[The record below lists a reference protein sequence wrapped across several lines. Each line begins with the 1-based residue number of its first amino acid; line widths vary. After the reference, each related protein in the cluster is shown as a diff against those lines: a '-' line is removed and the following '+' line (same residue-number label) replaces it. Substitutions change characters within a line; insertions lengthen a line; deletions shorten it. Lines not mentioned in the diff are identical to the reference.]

1 MEDPLMSRR
10 PGLKLLLAGALV
22 CAADA
27 FGAHGSRWAAETRA
41 DGAQGGALHSVAV
54 ASPVGT
60 QVATQAAA
68 QPGAQHSVAITVDD
82 LPGALPG
89 NDSAYGELKE
99 LQKINRGIPAALK
112 AHHAWSIGF
121 VNERKLQVQ
130 GERDARAELLQMWL
144 AAGLNLGN
152 HNYAHDNFDKTP
164 LQQYEDDTIRGEVV
178 TGALLK
184 ALGQSEKYFRHPYLN
199 TGMTMELK
207 TAFDTFLKER
217 GYTIAPVTIE
227 DADYVFNDAL
237 GHALEK
243 KDKKMAAKAKKE
255 YLEYVDTV
263 FDYAEKESAE
273 MFGRQIPQVLLIH
286 DNVLNTECLDALL
299 EKLEKRGYKFVPLDA
314 ALADPAYATADL
326 YVGTGILWMDRWK
339 LALGMKLDL
348 SEGPEPPVWA
358 EQIFEK
364 MRKERQKE

>member
-1 MEDPLMSRR
+1 MAGVWENFNSIRSEG
-10 PGLKLLLAGALV
+10 GLINGKLGCRMFGVGALF
-22 CAADA
+22 CAAMA
-27 FGAHGSRWAAETRA
+27 WGV
-41 DGAQGGALHSVAV
+41 GGARSSA
-54 ASPVGT
+54 AIRGGGG
-60 QVATQAAA
+60 QDAA
-68 QPGAQHSVAITVDD
+68 QSESQRSVVITVDD

-89 NDSAYGELKE
+89 NDFAYGDLKE

-112 AHHAWSIGF
+112 AHHAWAIGF
-121 VNERKLQVQ
+121 VNERKLQVAE
-130 GERDARAELLQMWL
+130 ERDARAELLQMWL
-144 AAGLNLGN
+144 DAGLLLGN
-152 HNYAHDNFDKTP
+152 HNYAHDDFSNTP
-164 LQQYEDDTIRGEVV
+164 LQKYEDDLVRGEVV
-178 TGALLK
+178 TEALLK
-184 ALGQSEKYFRHPYLN
+184 VSGQSEKYFRHPYLN

-237 GHALEK
+237 SYALEK

-273 MFGRQIPQVLLIH
+273 MFGRQIPQIILVH
-286 DNVLNTECLDALL
+286 DNALNLECLDALL
-299 EKLEKRGYKFVPLDA
+299 TKLEKRGYKFISLDA

-348 SEGPEPPVWA
+348 SKGPEPPAWA
-358 EQIFEK
+358 EQIFEQ

>member
-1 MEDPLMSRR
+1 MNRQLRWR
-10 PGLKLLLAGALV
+10 TIGVVALV
-22 CAADA
+22 CAALGWGAAGARSDA
-27 FGAHGSRWAAETRA
+27 GIRA
-41 DGAQGGALHSVAV
+41 GGVQAVEQGGTKPGSQSGLQRSVV
-54 ASPVGT
+54 
-60 QVATQAAA
+60 
-68 QPGAQHSVAITVDD
+68 ITVDD

-89 NDSAYGELKE
+89 NDFAYGDLKE

-112 AHHAWSIGF
+112 AHHAWAIGF
-121 VNERKLQVQ
+121 VNERKLQMA

-144 AAGLNLGN
+144 DAGLLLGN
-152 HNYAHDNFDKTP
+152 HNYAHDDFSNTP
-164 LQQYEDDTIRGEVV
+164 LQKYEDDLVRGEVV
-178 TGALLK
+178 TEALLK
-184 ALGQSEKYFRHPYLN
+184 ASGQSEKYFRHPYLN
-199 TGMTMELK
+199 TGITMEAK

-237 GHALEK
+237 AHALEK

-273 MFGRQIPQVLLIH
+273 MFGRQIPQIILVH
-286 DNVLNTECLDALL
+286 DNALNLECLDALL
-299 EKLEKRGYKFVPLDA
+299 TKLEKRGYKFVSLDA

-348 SEGPEPPVWA
+348 SKGPEPPVWA
-358 EQIFEK
+358 EQIFEQ

>member
-1 MEDPLMSRR
+1 
-10 PGLKLLLAGALV
+10 LL
-22 CAADA
+22 CAAVVW
-27 FGAHGSRWAAETRA
+27 GAGGARSAAETRGGGVQGA
-41 DGAQGGALHSVAV
+41 AQGGALA
-54 ASPVGT
+54 GT
-60 QVATQAAA
+60 QNGLQR
-68 QPGAQHSVAITVDD
+68 SVVITVDD

-89 NDSAYGELKE
+89 NDFEYGELKE

-112 AHHAWSIGF
+112 AHHAWAMGF
-121 VNERKLQVQ
+121 VNERKLQVA

-144 AAGLNLGN
+144 DAGLLLGN
-152 HNYAHDNFDKTP
+152 HNYAHDDFSTTP
-164 LQQYEDDTIRGEVV
+164 LQKYEDDLIRGEVV
-178 TGALLK
+178 TEALLK
-184 ALGQSEKYFRHPYLN
+184 ATGQSESYFRHPYLN
-199 TGMTMELK
+199 TGMTMEAK

-227 DADYVFNDAL
+227 DADYVFNDVL
-237 GHALEK
+237 GFALET

-263 FDYAEKESAE
+263 FDYAETESAE
-273 MFGRQIPQVLLIH
+273 MFGRQIPQVLLVH
-286 DNVLNTECLDALL
+286 DNALNTESLDALL
-299 EKLEKRGYKFVPLDA
+299 GKLEKRGYKFVSLDA

-348 SEGPEPPVWA
+348 SKGPEPPGWA
-358 EQIFEK
+358 QSIFEQ

>member
-1 MEDPLMSRR
+1 MSRR
-10 PGLKLLLAGALV
+10 LGLKVLFAGALV
-22 CAADA
+22 CAVAA
-27 FGAHGSRWAAETRA
+27 FAAHGRPWAAETRA

-89 NDSAYGELKE
+89 NDFAYGELKE

-286 DNVLNTECLDALL
+286 DNVLNTECLDQLL
-299 EKLEKRGYKFVPLDA
+299 DKLEKRGYKFVSLDTA
-314 ALADPAYATADL
+314 MADPAYATPDV

-348 SEGPEPPVWA
+348 SKGPEPPAWA
-358 EQIFEK
+358 QQIFEQ
-364 MRKERQKE
+364 MRKDMQKE